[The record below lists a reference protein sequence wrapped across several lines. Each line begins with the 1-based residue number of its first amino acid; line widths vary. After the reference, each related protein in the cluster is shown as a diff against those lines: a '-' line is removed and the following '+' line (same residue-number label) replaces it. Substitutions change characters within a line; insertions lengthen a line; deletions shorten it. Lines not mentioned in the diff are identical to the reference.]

1 MTGDEE
7 PVATC
12 TLRAGGMEVPT
23 LVYRPEAGEPAPAG
37 IALVTEA
44 QGVNAF
50 IRGVAARLA
59 AEGFVVAVPDYYHGE
74 GPADPE
80 VLVDLAHLAEL
91 QAHIERLDFRQGSED
106 VLAAVDHLSE
116 VEGVARVGVWGY
128 CTGGTL
134 AMLAA
139 CLDRRV
145 AASVL
150 YYPSQPT
157 FHELSDRRPQ
167 HPLDLLWALR
177 RPALLVIGADDP
189 VWPPALRE
197 EVAARAARWGL
208 PLEIEQYP
216 GAGHAFASHF
226 EDWHRPEAT
235 VASWDR
241 SLAFVRRHLC
251 DEGDRHRYDEGEM

>member
-1 MTGDEE
+1 VNGDRG
-7 PVATC
+7 PAATL
-12 TLRAGGMEVPT
+12 TLRAGRMAVPT
-23 LVYRPEAGEPAPAG
+23 LVYRPESGEPARAG
-37 IALVTEA
+37 IAVVTEA

-50 IRGVAARLA
+50 IRGVAAELA

-80 VLVDLAHLAEL
+80 QLVDLAHLAEL
-91 QAHIERLDFRQGSED
+91 QEHIERLDFRQGVED
-106 VLAAVDHLSE
+106 VLVAVDHLFE
-116 VEGVARVGVWGY
+116 GEGVLRAGVWGY

-134 AMLAA
+134 AMLGA

-157 FHELSDRRPQ
+157 FAALSDRHPQ

-177 RPALLVIGADDP
+177 RPALLVIGEDDP
-189 VWPPALRE
+189 VWPPALRQ
-197 EVAARAARWGL
+197 EVAARAARWSL
-208 PLEIEQYP
+208 PLEVDLEP

-235 VASWDR
+235 AASWDR
-241 SLAFVRRHLC
+241 SLALVRRHL
-251 DEGDRHRYDEGEM
+251 YDEGER

>member
-1 MTGDEE
+1 MTGDRG
-7 PVATC
+7 PAAAP
-12 TLRAGGMEVPT
+12 TLRAGGVEVPT
-23 LVYRPEAGEPAPAG
+23 LVYRPQGARPARAG

-80 VLVDLAHLAEL
+80 RLVDLAHLAEL
-91 QAHIERLDFRQGSED
+91 QAHIDQLDFRQGVED
-106 VLAAVDHLSE
+106 VLAAVDHLFE
-116 VEGVARVGVWGY
+116 VEGVSRAGVWGY

-134 AMLAA
+134 AMLGA

-157 FHELSDRRPQ
+157 FHALSDRHPQ

-177 RPALLVIGADDP
+177 RPALLVVGADDP
-189 VWPPALRE
+189 VWPPDLRQ
-197 EVAARAARWGL
+197 EVEARAARWSL
-208 PLEIEQYP
+208 PLEIELCP

-226 EDWHRPEAT
+226 EDWHRPEAAA
-235 VASWDR
+235 VSWDR
-241 SLAFVRRHLC
+241 ALAFVRRHLFGKG
-251 DEGDRHRYDEGEM
+251 EG